1 MAINWDEI
9 DKKAKKI
16 DQQNDAKRRA
26 QASAAQQRAMIAP
39 KPSKATTT
47 NAPYVGA
54 SASGTGFGFDPLAKK
69 DKSKK
74 PNLVGIDPYLI
85 DNRRGERIGRTL
97 LGATESYLG
106 TSINALDVTSK
117 TPIQN
122 PSLYLLRRY
131 NDIFMPDALGKG
143 TDYLMGKSEK
153 NISKAKEGLG
163 GAGKV
168 AVDVGVGATQL
179 AGDIGLAAATGG
191 SSLIP
196 MAVRSFGGSAY
207 EAEKSGASLGQQI
220 AYGGLSAATSLL
232 VEKISNAG
240 KILGKAYG
248 KGATDDVLE
257 KGLNKA
263 IGKLIKND
271 AVSSRISTALA
282 AGAGEGVEEMIES
295 TLSPIYQKITYN
307 PDAKYDADT
316 VADILYDGLIGA
328 IIGGLAGG
336 LGGANADAKQQV
348 DNTQAKPD
356 TNAVQFVDTIANNSK
371 PQAKV
376 DSLSDFKTTANQNTT
391 SQQGISS
398 PIEVVNNIL
407 SKPVTNAEAERVIN
421 TPALKTAF
429 ETLTGQQIQGT
440 KSEQRAQVKQS
451 QQVVQAPTINPNIQP
466 IQDTQIN
473 QTNATAQQALPQG
486 TGAMSPEFAY
496 QEKTNQQHSTDTAF
510 TESERQMQGLRHE
523 DSTHQ
528 VVTDKAAIAQA
539 EQRLA
544 FDFEGEK
551 ADLATK
557 QDWDKADTTTAHLIL
572 RKLTEDARNSG
583 DYSEVVKWSKTL
595 EKQKSAQGQ
604 ALQANRQFA
613 NTPESI
619 IADAAESL
627 FSDKTKNISETKKTE
642 LINKIYNY
650 AETLDNIQQGDTVSA
665 IELIKSLSAQR
676 KTNGIFNKEMSGTM
690 SSALDYIG
698 QQDWGF
704 DFLKEIAAGQVRSV
718 ATDYNK
724 VGFWTG
730 VKAIRF
736 SNMLSS
742 IATVM
747 RNLGGNQTF
756 DIGDSISNNVAIP
769 FDMLLSKLSG
779 NRTVAFDKSWA
790 SKAKRQGSIDGFL
803 KSFVQVGL
811 DVDIDNVRSKY
822 ETTPGRTFKM
832 TGNPME
838 RFLSTVQKWQGYA
851 LQSTDEF
858 AKGGTAAEAQ
868 RGIDK
873 LKRRGKADQNIL
885 QDRATEI
892 AKQRTF
898 QDDSAAAK
906 AIIGLR
912 SSMNHFRL
920 TDSQGGTFGVGDL
933 MVPFAQVP
941 SNLATQAVNATPAGL
956 AKSTVQ
962 FANALAKAAQGKL
975 TPEAQANVATNLGRG
990 LVGSAGFAMFA
1001 GLAMKGILKVTGSD
1015 DKDKDALERS
1025 EGMSGTQLNVDALS
1039 RWVKGKSAEWK
1050 SGDKLVNM
1058 GFLEHLNV
1066 QMAGGALIAEAYKDD
1081 AELSAKDIAKASVQ
1095 SVFQTVL
1102 ELPAISQIQELIDGY
1117 RYSKEDDISGKLVDA
1132 GGSYLGSQASS
1143 FIVPNIVAGVARGL
1157 DPKVRDVHSSDSI
1170 IGQTKDD
1177 IISKIPK
1184 LREGLPVKLDP
1195 WGDERTSIDN
1205 GLLHFA
1211 NSTLFPAKVN
1221 QYRTNELN
1229 KEIFRLNK
1237 ADADIK
1243 FPSRKLIKKI
1253 EYDGEDYELN
1263 ITEQNQYFEKSHKLA
1278 YEYMTNAIKDSQ
1290 YKKMTDAEKAKFL
1303 SDMQNYALDV
1313 AKRDF
1318 FTQKGVEYSSDYN
1331 KVAKAQ
1337 ELGINPTAYF
1347 QYKYALKRERPEGGT
1362 PTQLQFSSAINT
1374 LKLSNEDKG
1383 KLWDIENQKYSEKNP
1398 FTGTLAQY
1406 GLPPEYTIEIMR
1418 AFKQIE
1424 QDLDDY
1430 EKPEK
1435 GPSKAHVQAAYFRQW
1450 LISRGF
1456 NWGEVA
1462 AIEDVFITW
1471 QSIPVTKP
1479 SKKAQYYVATNPK

>member
-74 PNLVGIDPYLI
+74 SNLVGIDPYII

-97 LGATESYLG
+97 LGATEGFAGSSL
-106 TSINALDVTSK
+106 NALDVTSK
-117 TPIQN
+117 TPILN

-131 NDIFMPDALGKG
+131 NDIFAPDATGKAA
-143 TDYLMGKSEK
+143 DYLMGKSEK

-163 GAGKV
+163 GVGKV

-207 EAEKSGASLGQQI
+207 EAEKAGASLGQQI

-248 KGATDDVLE
+248 KGATDEVLE

-348 DNTQAKPD
+348 DNTQAK
-356 TNAVQFVDTIANNSK
+356 
-371 PQAKV
+371 V

-391 SQQGISS
+391 SSQAVTT
-398 PIEVVNNIL
+398 PFEVVNNIL
-407 SKPVTNAEAERVIN
+407 SKPVTNAEAESVIN

-451 QQVVQAPTINPNIQP
+451 QQVVQTPTINPNIQQV
-466 IQDTQIN
+466 QDTQIN
-473 QTNATAQQALPQG
+473 QTNATAQQSLPQG

-496 QEKTNQQHSTDTAF
+496 QEKINQQHSTDNAF
-510 TESERQMQGLRHE
+510 TEAERQMQGLRHE

-551 ADLATK
+551 ADLAKK
-557 QDWDKADTTTAHLIL
+557 QDWDKADTTAAHLIL
-572 RKLTEDARNSG
+572 RKLTDSARETG
-583 DYSEVVKWSKTL
+583 DYSEVVKWNKTL
-595 EKQKSAQGQ
+595 ESQKSAQGQ
-604 ALQANRQFA
+604 ALQANAQFA
-613 NTPESI
+613 NSPESI
-619 IADAAESL
+619 VAKAAETML
-627 FSDKTKNISETKKTE
+627 SDSTKGISQKEKTAIIDNVAD
-642 LINKIYNY
+642 LAYR
-650 AETLDNIQQGDTVSA
+650 LDGIEQGDTVSV
-665 IELIKSLSAQR
+665 ISMIKDLSKQR
-676 KTNGIFNKEMSGTM
+676 KTDGMFNKEMSGTM

-704 DFLKEIAAGQVRSV
+704 DFLKEVAAGQVRSV

-898 QDDSAAAK
+898 QDNSTAAK
-906 AIIGLR
+906 AVIGTRNALNA
-912 SSMNHFRL
+912 MQF

-1318 FTQKGVEYSSDYN
+1318 FSQKGIEYSSDYN

-1337 ELGINPTAYF
+1337 ESGINPTAYF

-1362 PTQLQFSSAINT
+1362 PTQLQFSTAINT

>member
-39 KPSKATTT
+39 KPSKATTA

-85 DNRRGERIGRTL
+85 DSRRGERIGRTL
-97 LGATESYLG
+97 LGATESSLG
-106 TSINALDVTSK
+106 TSINVLDVTSK
-117 TPIQN
+117 TPILN

-131 NDIFMPDALGKG
+131 NDIFAPDATGKAV
-143 TDYLMGKSEK
+143 DYLMGKSEK

-163 GAGKV
+163 SIGKV

-207 EAEKSGASLGQQI
+207 EAEKAGASLGQQI

-248 KGATDDVLE
+248 KGATDEVLE

-348 DNTQAKPD
+348 DNTQAK
-356 TNAVQFVDTIANNSK
+356 
-371 PQAKV
+371 V

-407 SKPVTNAEAERVIN
+407 SKPVTNAEAESVIN

-451 QQVVQAPTINPNIQP
+451 QQVVQTPTINPNIQQV
-466 IQDTQIN
+466 QDTQIN

-496 QEKTNQQHSTDTAF
+496 QEKINQQHSTDNAF
-510 TESERQMQGLRHE
+510 TEAERQMQGLRHE

-544 FDFEGEK
+544 FDFDGEK
-551 ADLATK
+551 ADLAKK
-557 QDWDKADTTTAHLIL
+557 QDWDKADTTAAHIIL
-572 RKLTEDARNSG
+572 RKLTDSARETG
-583 DYSEVVKWSKTL
+583 DYSEVVKWNKTL
-595 EKQKSAQGQ
+595 ESQKSAQGQ
-604 ALQANRQFA
+604 ALQANAQFA
-613 NTPESI
+613 NSPESI
-619 IADAAESL
+619 VAKAAETMLSDSTKGISQKEKTAIIDNVADLAYKFDSAKGDSASLIEIVKESSELRKTQYGDKIEDMLIRNGELDPQWLESLAARSISSIASDYAKPTSAVEGINKFLRRVKSNVITNQLSRFTTWMANFVSNGASVLTEPAANNMPTTFIADAIMSKFTGIKTHGWEWGMFSKESQLKGRELAEKSWCETWLDVNASGTESKYTRSGTREYKMTGKGLSPLASMTDAVMGVALNTTDQLAAGWQYGSVEKSL
-627 FSDKTKNISETKKTE
+627 QKQVDKGKLTKAQVAEIAQIRADDTTFHNKTMLGNALTKT
-642 LINKIYNY
+642 
-650 AETLDNIQQGDTVSA
+650 QQGLNLGMEYGAGNIVMGNYLNVPASVSTRLV
-665 IELIKSLSAQR
+665 EYMPHSFFPSMV
-676 KTNGIFNKEMSGTM
+676 G
-690 SSALDYIG
+690 
-698 QQDWGF
+698 
-704 DFLKEIAAGQVRSV
+704 V
-718 ATDYNK
+718 ARVCVEAK
-724 VGFWTG
+724 TG
-730 VKAIRF
+730 VKPGKNIADIMTGDRTTLAQRQARSAQKLGRASVGMTGLVGFTAMALKGFIRRFDDDDDRDKAALEAAEGLSGTLMNMSAILRGTGKDGEAEWRKGDVTVNISRLEPF
-736 SNMLSS
+736 ISN
-742 IATVM
+742 A
-747 RNLGGNQTF
+747 NLGIEIADAIKEDGILTF
-756 DIGDSISNNVAIP
+756 DEIKKANIDAIEQSVYDLSMFQNMNSFFKALQYKDEEESASSVIGKEVIKNNMTSLVP
-769 FDMLLSKLSG
+769 G
-779 NRTVAFDKSWA
+779 
-790 SKAKRQGSIDGFL
+790 
-803 KSFVQVGL
+803 FVQ
-811 DVDIDNVRSKY
+811 
-822 ETTPGRTFKM
+822 
-832 TGNPME
+832 
-838 RFLSTVQKWQGYA
+838 Q
-851 LQSTDEF
+851 F
-858 AKGGTAAEAQ
+858 AKAQDPYYRELFSGDTFAE
-868 RGIDK
+868 
-873 LKRRGKADQNIL
+873 
-885 QDRATEI
+885 RATD
-892 AKQRTF
+892 AF
-898 QDDSAAAK
+898 
-906 AIIGLR
+906 
-912 SSMNHFRL
+912 
-920 TDSQGGTFGVGDL
+920 
-933 MVPFAQVP
+933 
-941 SNLATQAVNATPAGL
+941 
-956 AKSTVQ
+956 KSTVPGLRQ
-962 FANALAKAAQGKL
+962 TLPMKL
-975 TPEAQANVATNLGRG
+975 TGLGEPKKYADNEILRWTN
-990 LVGSAGFAMFA
+990 AM
-1001 GLAMKGILKVTGSD
+1001 
-1015 DKDKDALERS
+1015 
-1025 EGMSGTQLNVDALS
+1025 LNPYTIDTYRQNDV
-1039 RWVKGKSAEWK
+1039 V
-1050 SGDKLVNM
+1050 
-1058 GFLEHLNV
+1058 
-1066 QMAGGALIAEAYKDD
+1066 
-1081 AELSAKDIAKASVQ
+1081 AELKK
-1095 SVFQTVL
+1095 L
-1102 ELPAISQIQELIDGY
+1102 EE
-1117 RYSKEDDISGKLVDA
+1117 A
-1132 GGSYLGSQASS
+1132 GA
-1143 FIVPNIVAGVARGL
+1143 
-1157 DPKVRDVHSSDSI
+1157 DV
-1170 IGQTKDD
+1170 K
-1177 IISKIPK
+1177 
-1184 LREGLPVKLDP
+1184 
-1195 WGDERTSIDN
+1195 
-1205 GLLHFA
+1205 
-1211 NSTLFPAKVN
+1211 
-1221 QYRTNELN
+1221 Y
-1229 KEIFRLNK
+1229 
-1237 ADADIK
+1237 
-1243 FPSRKLIKKI
+1243 PSRKMVDKLSHGDT
-1253 EYDGEDYELN
+1253 EFELN
-1263 ITEQNQYFEKSHKLA
+1263 AEQRAKYHETSRKLVSD
-1278 YEYMTNAIKDSQ
+1278 YMNAAIKDSQ

-1331 KVAKAQ
+1331 EVANAQ
-1337 ELGINPTAYF
+1337 EMGIKPTDYF
-1347 QYKYALKRERPEGGT
+1347 QYKYALKRERPEGGN